1 VSTWLEPEPYNWSP
15 IVEAALVEDLGTGD
29 LTAGCVPGDSLS
41 NWRIEAQ
48 AEGVICGLGIA
59 EYLLSPTEFDPEGSH
74 LMLHAKDGDRVSPG
88 TTVASGRLQTQRAL
102 SSERV
107 TLNFLMHLS
116 GVASLTD
123 RFVQLV
129 EGTGARIID
138 TRKTLPGLRVLQK
151 YAVRCGGGSN
161 HRMGLYD
168 GAMVKDNHIVA
179 CGSIQAAVNAIR
191 RTTSHMYK
199 IEVEATSAELAREAV
214 AAGANVVLL
223 DNMSPDEMRQIVQEH
238 KGKCLFEAS
247 GGINLET
254 ARAVAESGVD
264 FISVGALTHSAP
276 SLAIHMEFE

>member
-1 VSTWLEPEPYNWSP
+1 MSTWLEPEPYNWAP

-29 LTAGCVPGDSLS
+29 LSAGCVPVDSLA
-41 NWRIEAQ
+41 NWRIETQ
-48 AEGVICGLGIA
+48 ADGIICGLGIA

-74 LMLHAKDGDRVSPG
+74 LMVHAKDGDRVSPG

-116 GVASLTD
+116 GIASLTN
-123 RFVQLV
+123 RFAQLV
-129 EGTGARIID
+129 EGTGARVID
-138 TRKTLPGLRVLQK
+138 TRKTLPGMRVLQK

-168 GAMVKDNHIVA
+168 GVMVKDNHIVA
-179 CGSIQAAVNAIR
+179 CGSIQAAVDAIR

-199 IEVEATSAELAREAV
+199 IEVEATTAELAEQAIQ
-214 AAGANVVLL
+214 AGAEVVLL
-223 DNMSPDEMRQIVQEH
+223 DNMTSAEMREIVVAH

-247 GGINLET
+247 GGINLDTVRE
-254 ARAVAESGVD
+254 VAESGVD

-276 SLAIHMEFE
+276 SLSIHMEFE